1 MGNRDL
7 VVIGGSAGAAA
18 PLRTNFALLPAD
30 LPATVAVVLHVPA
43 GSTGVET
50 MRAAVL
56 RSLKRSPAS
65 IGDRAAGMEML
76 GAEASSEPSESGENS
91 S

>member
-18 PLRTNFALLPAD
+18 PLRIIFALLPA
-30 LPATVAVVLHVPA
+30 TVVVVLHVPA
-43 GSTGVET
+43 GRTGVET

-56 RSLKRSPAS
+56 RSLKRFPAS
-65 IGDRAAGMEML
+65 IGDRAAEMEML
-76 GAEASSEPSESGENS
+76 GAGASSEPSESGENS